1 MIKVDSKVKTRE
13 GLFGIV
19 TDIIPHRSGRD
30 YLDAIY
36 LAGNNLPY
44 FRWQLEELT
53 EPVIIEQRPKSEV
66 PEGDHYCM
74 RCQGTPIKGADD
86 HDWFVIVVMAHTG
99 NIDWCNLNPVNGAV
113 VADDKGYRG
122 LGTLV
127 ECKTFVKNSK
137 SGDKYYIFKLSEW
150 RFTNL

>member
-1 MIKVDSKVKTRE
+1 MIKVDSPVKTRE
-13 GLFGIV
+13 GTCSIV

-36 LAGNNLPY
+36 LAGSNLPY

-66 PEGDHYCM
+66 PEGDNYCM
-74 RCQGTPIKGADD
+74 RCQGTPINGADD
-86 HDWFVIVVMAHTG
+86 HDWFVMVRFRGG
-99 NIDWCNLNPVNGAV
+99 NRIDWCNLNPAGDAY
-113 VADDKGYRG
+113 KG

-127 ECKTFVKNSK
+127 ECKTFIRNSK
-137 SGDKYYIFKLSEW
+137 TVVNDKYYIFKLSEW